1 MPYHVE
7 IERAAAEVLVK
18 IARGD
23 RASARRITDAVKA
36 LADNP
41 RPASSTKMVGVDAM
55 RLRVGDYRVVY
66 VIEDAVTI
74 VTVTRIAH
82 RREVYDR

>member
-1 MPYHVE
+1 MTYHVE
-7 IERAAAEVLVK
+7 IERTAAESLIR

-23 RASARRITDAVKA
+23 RASARRLDSAIKT
-36 LADNP
+36 LADDP
-41 RPASSTKMVGVDAM
+41 RPPRATKLVGVDAM

-66 VIEDAVTI
+66 VIDDTIQVVAVTR
-74 VTVTRIAH
+74 VAH